1 MFAALNS
8 NVFDKFGFN
17 LDPLIDLYV
26 HNVKRKK
33 KTWTSVKNNYFF
45 SCKLSLENH
54 VIVCNSK
61 GNNNFTFKPPI
72 QTVA

>member
-17 LDPLIDLYV
+17 LGPLIDLYV

-33 KTWTSVKNNYFF
+33 NMDIGEKQLFLLLQT
-45 SCKLSLENH
+45 
-54 VIVCNSK
+54 IIR
-61 GNNNFTFKPPI
+61 KPCDCL
-72 QTVA
+72 Q